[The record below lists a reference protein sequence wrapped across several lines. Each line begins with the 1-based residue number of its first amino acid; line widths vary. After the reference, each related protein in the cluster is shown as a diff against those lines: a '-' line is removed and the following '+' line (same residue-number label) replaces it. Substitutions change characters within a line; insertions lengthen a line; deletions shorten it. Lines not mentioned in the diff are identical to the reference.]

1 MSPANATRI
10 AYRPGDP
17 APNRSPSHRFEPR
30 PGMRNALR
38 VQTLDESMSAKTG
51 SPPSAF
57 AMYMA

>member
-17 APNRSPSHRFEPR
+17 APNRSPSRRFEPR
-30 PGMRNALR
+30 RNVVR
-38 VQTLDESMSAKTG
+38 FQTLDESMSAKTG